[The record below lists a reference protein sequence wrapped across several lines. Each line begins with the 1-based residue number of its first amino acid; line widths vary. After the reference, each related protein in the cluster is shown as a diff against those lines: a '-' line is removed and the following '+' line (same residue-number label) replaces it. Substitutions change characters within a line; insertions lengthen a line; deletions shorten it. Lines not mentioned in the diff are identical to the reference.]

1 MRFLA
6 TIVVG
11 VVALTLG
18 ACASSSP
25 TPTGDVE
32 WGGGT
37 GIRAETP
44 ASTRTAMSEAESG
57 TGTPLQIETPSS
69 TPTATSE
76 VGADTA
82 TPTQAETPLAT
93 AGTTPTPAGTPIVGQ
108 SEPSLDRQARDEQR
122 RRKVMENIPV
132 GMKTWIDQDTIVYLV
147 PRDAH
152 DLEGGLVAVAHDMPT
167 GTGRSYE
174 LETGS
179 DGQARI
185 RLHAEK
191 TRGGSQG
198 EVAALRLEQDP
209 RVETAALQLLTTVE
223 RWSKK

>member
-1 MRFLA
+1 MRLLA
-6 TIVVG
+6 AIVVG
-11 VVALTLG
+11 MVALTVA
-18 ACASSSP
+18 ACGSSTP
-25 TPTGDVE
+25 TPTSDVE
-32 WGGGT
+32 WAGGAGT
-37 GIRAETP
+37 QVETP
-44 ASTRTAMSEAESG
+44 SSTPTTMIDAGSG
-57 TGTPLQIETPSS
+57 AGTPLQIETPSS

>member
-1 MRFLA
+1 MAHYIASRRLTLISLVA
-6 TIVVG
+6 I
-11 VVALTLG
+11 VALLIGLG
-18 ACASSSP
+18 WLGWQLAGGSSA
-25 TPTGDVE
+25 
-32 WGGGT
+32 
-37 GIRAETP
+37 RAEGVAAPPTLVP
-44 ASTRTAMSEAESG
+44 AVV
-57 TGTPLQIETPSS
+57 P
-69 TPTATSE
+69 
-76 VGADTA
+76 V
-82 TPTQAETPLAT
+82 
-93 AGTTPTPAGTPIVGQ
+93 VGQ

-209 RVETAALQLLTTVE
+209 RVETAALQLLTTVD
-223 RWSKK
+223 RWSR

>member
-82 TPTQAETPLAT
+82 TPTQAETPSGT
-93 AGTTPTPAGTPIVGQ
+93 AGTTPTPAGAPLVGQ
-108 SEPSLDRQARDEQR
+108 SQPVLDHEARDAQR
-122 RRKVMENIPV
+122 LREVMEEFPER
-132 GMKTWIDQDTIVYLV
+132 MKIWIDQDTIVYLLNRH
-147 PRDAH
+147 PH
-152 DLEGGLVAVAHDMPT
+152 GSEGDLVAVALYLPT
-167 GTGRSYE
+167 TTVKNYE
-174 LETGS
+174 LAI
-179 DGQARI
+179 DGN
-185 RLHAEK
+185 
-191 TRGGSQG
+191 G
-198 EVAALRLEQDP
+198 EASIALYSERTPDSPEGRAASLRLEEDP
-209 RVETAALQLLTTVE
+209 RVADAALHLLTTVE